1 MEQVGDAI
9 ERLPSLS
16 PVVTEIM
23 RIIDSGE
30 ADIDT
35 LEKKIYQDQ
44 VLTARILRIAN
55 SPFYGFSGKIA
66 SAKEACVVLG
76 LYTIRNIAITATA
89 LGAFPP
95 GAQQG
100 APGLLEDWDHAVRT
114 ALTAQVLAR
123 HYGLEQNLAFTAGL
137 LHDLGRIML
146 KVAFPGQYPAVMDH
160 QKSTGILFREAEM
173 AVLGVEHC
181 QAGERL
187 AERWNLPA
195 PIRAAMTHHHDLD
208 EGPRSPVVDLVHIAD
223 TLSSIGGKIV
233 NSHIPPP
240 RLSSSALQRLS
251 MNLEAVGACLV
262 EAEQLNESFGSL
274 TDYA

>member
-23 RIIDSGE
+23 SIIDSGE
-30 ADIDT
+30 VDIDT

-55 SPFYGFSGKIA
+55 SPFYGFSGKIT

-114 ALTAQVLAR
+114 ALTAKVLAR
-123 HYGLEQNLAFTAGL
+123 RYGLEKNLAFTAGL

-146 KVAFPGQYPAVMDH
+146 KVSFPEQYSVVLDR
-160 QKSTGILFREAEM
+160 QRSSGILFKEAEM

-181 QAGERL
+181 QTGKRL
-187 AERWNLPA
+187 AEHWNLPA
-195 PIRAAMTHHHDLD
+195 PIRSAMAHHHDPD
-208 EGPRSPVVDLVHIAD
+208 EGQHSPVVDLVHIAD
-223 TLSSIGGKIV
+223 ILSSTSVKIV
-233 NSHIPPP
+233 NGHITTP
-240 RLSSSALQRLS
+240 RLATSALQRLG
-251 MNLEAVGACLV
+251 MNLEAAGACLAEV
-262 EAEQLNESFGSL
+262 EQLNKSFGRL

>member
-1 MEQVGDAI
+1 MEQVDDAV

-16 PVVTEIM
+16 LVVTEIM

-30 ADIDT
+30 ADIDA

-76 LYTIRNIAITATA
+76 LYTIRNIAITAAA

-95 GAQQG
+95 GARQD
-100 APGLLEDWDHAVRT
+100 AHDLLEDWDHAVRT
-114 ALTAQVLAR
+114 AVTAKVLAG

-146 KVAFPGQYPAVMDH
+146 KVSFPEQYSAVMDY
-160 QKSTGILFREAEM
+160 QKSSGILFKEAEM

-187 AERWNLPA
+187 AERWNLPT
-195 PIRAAMTHHHDLD
+195 PIRAAMAHHHAPD
-208 EGPRSPVVDLVHIAD
+208 EGSHSPVVDLVHIAD
-223 TLSSIGGKIV
+223 TLSSTGERIG
-233 NSHIPPP
+233 NSHIPPSH
-240 RLSSSALQRLS
+240 LASSTLQRLG
-251 MNLEAVGACLV
+251 MNWEAVEACLIEV
-262 EAEQLNESFGSL
+262 EQLNESFGKM